1 MHLYIIYQVTNK
13 INNKFYIGIHKTKD
27 IDDSYMGSGKL
38 IKHAINKY
46 GVENFDKKILHIFTN
61 KIEANKKEREL
72 VNESLLNNKMCY
84 NLKEGGYGGFDHI
97 HKQCESIPHATFKS
111 VKIHHPITMVS
122 KNVATDKLQEYINN
136 GWREGFSPLHKQRLS
151 DGAKARIQTPEH
163 RAKNS
168 LRKKSRLIYT
178 KNKKH
183 KWALPDEVDHLV
195 QDGWIRLKRNC
206 LSCSRLFE
214 VESMLNKLCSAECKT
229 ERIKFMSKNNRPRNT

>member
-97 HKQCESIPHATFKS
+97 HKKCKTSRHATFKKI
-111 VKIHHPITMVS
+111 KIHNPHTEEKKTIS
-122 KNVATDKLQEYINN
+122 QSDLKKYISE
-136 GWREGFSPLHKQRLS
+136 GWVKGFSVIHKQRLS
-151 DGAKARIQTPEH
+151 EGAKAKIQTKLQ
-163 RAKNS
+163 RQKNS
-168 LRKKSRLIYT
+168 ERKKNGLLFI
-178 KNKKH
+178 KN
-183 KWALPDEVDHLV
+183 
-195 QDGWIRLKRNC
+195 
-206 LSCSRLFE
+206 
-214 VESMLNKLCSAECKT
+214 NKLRWLTQREITEYESKGWVRYIKQCPICFSFFKPLSIRGFLCSPQCRKK
-229 ERIKFMSKNNRPRNT
+229 RQSCLGKKSLC